1 VIHSSLFQWALDLPN
16 SPIFV
21 CNTPKRHAE
30 LELTPS
36 ASSDPFYTYAFME
49 TMHSSKPDH
58 ASGRILN
65 EKLSDKVPTGSC
77 SPNTQ
82 TTHLSIDTLSAV
94 HNGSASPATAT
105 RTPEGLTL
113 EEITRSQ
120 HFTLRTLPGI
130 PSCYL

>member
-1 VIHSSLFQWALDLPN
+1 VINSSLFQWALNLPN
-16 SPIFV
+16 SRIFV
-21 CNTPKRHAE
+21 CNYLERYAE

-36 ASSDPFYTYAFME
+36 ASSDPLYTYAAME

-77 SPNTQ
+77 SLNKQ
-82 TTHLSIDTLSAV
+82 TTHLSIETLSVV

-105 RTPEGLTL
+105 RTPNGQTP
-113 EEITRSQ
+113 EEITQSQ
-120 HFTLRTLPGI
+120 HFTLRTLPGTI
-130 PSCYL
+130 SCYL